1 MNTQIFQN
9 EDPERVQQLLQDVEE
24 LNQIQKN
31 LLECVHQQ
39 SEQINT
45 IEDNMSSAS
54 TKIDNGTSNLKI
66 AESYFFNYTPV
77 IVGTTLGAITM
88 GPVGA
93 ALHLKLGSLL
103 TIGGG
108 IIGGICG
115 YKIQKI

>member
-1 MNTQIFQN
+1 MNIQIIRD
-9 EDPERVQQLLQDVEE
+9 EEPERVQKLLKDVEE

-45 IEDNMSSAS
+45 IEDNMTLTTS
-54 TKIDNGTSNLKI
+54 KIESGASNLKI

-108 IIGGICG
+108 IVGGICG